1 MKRLEPAPAVEPVWA
16 ERRRRVTQLL
26 PQRPYA
32 AELLR
37 LYGALLAT
45 QEQAFMAARDDRPVP
60 ADLARYVVEHVLGGV
75 VEDTVIAGPPT
86 LAAAV
91 RERMEA
97 AGLDAIVDRWLGGE
111 GQPPVDEYLARAAS
125 LPVLEALGAAAAAAC
140 RGPREEGDCPRCGG
154 RPQLAYFTDSG
165 EALVTAPRRLLC
177 SRCGHDWIYE
187 RMTCPACGERST
199 ARLSIHADGEQLPHL
214 RADGCETCRRYLITV
229 DLRKD
234 PEAVAVVDE
243 LVALPLDL
251 HMHERGFA
259 KIVPNLMG
267 I

>member
-1 MKRLEPAPAVEPVWA
+1 MWA
-16 ERRRRVTQLL
+16 DGRRRVTDLL
-26 PQRPYA
+26 PRRAYA

-37 LYGALLAT
+37 LYGALLDT
-45 QEQAFMAARDDRPVP
+45 QEQAFVAALEDRPAP
-60 ADLARYVVEHVLGGV
+60 AELAAYVVERVLPRV
-75 VEDTVIAGPPT
+75 VEGTVAAGPST
-86 LAAAV
+86 LAAAA
-91 RERMEA
+91 RERVEA
-97 AGLDAIVDRWLGGE
+97 GGLDAMVDRWLGGE

-125 LPVLEALGAAAAAAC
+125 LPVLEALGTEGAAAC
-140 RGPREEGDCPRCGG
+140 RGQREEGACPRCAG

-177 SRCGHDWIYE
+177 SRCGHDWIHE

-199 ARLSIHADGEQLPHL
+199 GKLPIHADPEQLPHL
-214 RADGCETCRRYLITV
+214 RADACETCRRYLITV

-234 PEAVAVVDE
+234 PVAVALVYE

-251 HMHERGFA
+251 HMQERRFA

>member
-1 MKRLEPAPAVEPVWA
+1 MRRLEAASAAEPCLT

-26 PQRPYA
+26 PGRPYA

-37 LYGALLAT
+37 LYGVLLAT
-45 QEQAFMAARDDRPVP
+45 HEQAFVAARDDRPAP
-60 ADLARYVVEHVLGGV
+60 ADLASYVVERVLAGV
-75 VEDTVIAGPPT
+75 VEDTVVGGPPT
-86 LAAAV
+86 LAAAA
-91 RERMEA
+91 RERVEA
-97 AGLDAIVDRWLGGE
+97 GGLETMVDRWLGGE

-125 LPVLEALGAAAAAAC
+125 LPVLEALGPAVAAAC
-140 RGPREEGDCPRCGG
+140 RGPREAGNCPRCGG

-187 RMTCPACGERST
+187 RVACPACEERSA
-199 ARLSIHADGEQLPHL
+199 ARLSIHADPGQLPHL
-214 RADGCETCRRYLITV
+214 RADGCETCRRYVITV

-251 HMHERGFA
+251 HMQERGFA